1 MKKFFYF
8 FVIIIAMA
16 SCTQKETADL
26 IVKNAHIYTVNETF
40 DTAESFAV
48 KDGKFIAVGSEKEI
62 LEKYTADTVLDMNGK
77 SLYPGFIDPH
87 CHFYGYGRTLRAA
100 DLRGTRS
107 FDEITKIL
115 KAHAEKY
122 PKGWILGRS
131 WDQNDWEDKSFPTN
145 DKLNEAFP
153 DRPVLLTRV
162 DGHAG
167 IANQAALDLIGFSEN
182 TQIEGGKLEIKNG
195 KLTGLLIE
203 KALDRIGAIVPEG
216 STEEV
221 VAMLKDA
228 QQNCFEVGLTSVGDA
243 GLDKNI
249 VLIMDSLH
257 EAGILKMRIYAM
269 LNPTEENIEHFVKNG
284 HSITDFL
291 TVRSLKMYADGA
303 LGSRGACMLEP
314 YSDDTGNYGIMVNTV
329 DSISKVCKLA
339 YENNY
344 QINIHAIGDSANRTV
359 LDIYKRFLKEGNDR
373 RWRIEHA
380 QVVHPDDFKCFGKYG
395 IIPSVQTTHAT
406 SDMYWAED
414 RVGPERIKTAYA
426 YLDLLKQNGW
436 LPNGSDFPVEE
447 INPLYG
453 FYAGTARKDLKGF
466 PPKGFQTENALS
478 REQALRAM
486 TIWAAKSAFE
496 ENKKGSIEIGK
507 MADFVV
513 TDTDIMK
520 VSIDKVPNTKI
531 LKTFVAGEEVYSTTD
546 F

>member
-1 MKKFFYF
+1 MKKILYF
-8 FVIIIAMA
+8 FVIMFAMV
-16 SCTQKETADL
+16 SCTKKEKADL
-26 IVKNAHIYTVNETF
+26 IVKNARVYTVNEAF
-40 DTAESFAV
+40 DTAEAFAV
-48 KDGKFIAVGSEKEI
+48 KDGKFIAIGSDKEI
-62 LEKYTADTVLDMNGK
+62 LEKYTADTVLDMKGQNI
-77 SLYPGFIDPH
+77 YPGFIDPH

-100 DLRGTRS
+100 DLRGTGS
-107 FDEITKIL
+107 FDEIVEIL
-115 KAHAEKY
+115 KIHAEKY
-122 PKGWILGRS
+122 PHGWILGRS

-145 DKLNEAFP
+145 EKLNELFP

-167 IANQAALDLIGFSEN
+167 IANQAALDLSGFSED

-203 KALDRIGAIVPEG
+203 KALDRLRAIVPESG
-216 STEEV
+216 PDEI

-257 EAGILKMRIYAM
+257 EAGVLKMRINAM
-269 LNPTEENIEHFVKNG
+269 LNPTKENIEQFVKNG
-284 HSITDFL
+284 HYITDFL

-314 YSDDTGNYGIMVNTV
+314 YSDDPENYGIMVNTT
-329 DSISKVCKLA
+329 DSIANVCKLA
-339 YENNY
+339 HDNNY

-359 LDIYKRFLKEGNDR
+359 LDVYEQFLKEGNDR

-380 QVVHPDDFKCFGKYG
+380 QVIHPNDFKRFGQYA

-414 RVGPERIKTAYA
+414 RVGAERIKGAYA
-426 YLDLLKQNGW
+426 YLDLLNQNGW

-447 INPLYG
+447 INPIYG
-453 FYAGTARKDLKGF
+453 FYAGTARKDLEGF
-466 PPKGFQTENALS
+466 PPEGFQTENALS

-486 TIWAAKSAFE
+486 TIWAENRLLKKTRKAVLKSE
-496 ENKKGSIEIGK
+496 KW
-507 MADFVV
+507 
-513 TDTDIMK
+513 
-520 VSIDKVPNTKI
+520 PI
-531 LKTFVAGEEVYSTTD
+531 L
-546 F
+546 

>member
-1 MKKFFYF
+1 MKKILYI
-8 FVIIIAMA
+8 FVIVFAMA
-16 SCTQKETADL
+16 SCTKKENADL
-26 IVKNAHIYTVNETF
+26 IVKNARVYTVNEAF
-40 DTAESFAV
+40 DTAEAFAV
-48 KDGKFIAVGSEKEI
+48 KDGKFIAIGSDKEI
-62 LEKYTADTVLDMNGK
+62 LEKYTADTVLDMKGQNI
-77 SLYPGFIDPH
+77 YPGFIDPH

-100 DLRGTRS
+100 DLRGTGS
-107 FDEITKIL
+107 FDEIVEIL
-115 KAHAEKY
+115 KIHAEKY
-122 PKGWILGRS
+122 PHGWILGRS

-145 DKLNEAFP
+145 EKLNELFP

-167 IANQAALDLIGFSEN
+167 IANQAALDLSGFSED

-203 KALDRIGAIVPEG
+203 KALDRLRAIVPESG
-216 STEEV
+216 PDEI

-257 EAGILKMRIYAM
+257 EAGVLKMRINAM
-269 LNPTEENIEHFVKNG
+269 LNPTKENIEQFVKNG
-284 HSITDFL
+284 HYITDFL

-314 YSDDTGNYGIMVNTV
+314 YSDDPENYGIMVNTT
-329 DSISKVCKLA
+329 DSIANVCKLA
-339 YENNY
+339 HDNNY

-359 LDIYKRFLKEGNDR
+359 LDVYEQFLKEGNDR

-380 QVVHPDDFKCFGKYG
+380 QVIHPNDFKRFGQYA

-414 RVGPERIKTAYA
+414 RVGAERIKGAYA
-426 YLDLLKQNGW
+426 YLDLLNQNGW

-447 INPLYG
+447 INPIYG
-453 FYAGTARKDLKGF
+453 FYAGTARKDLEGF
-466 PPKGFQTENALS
+466 PPEGFQTENALS

-496 ENKKGSIEIGK
+496 EDKKGSIEIGK

-513 TDTDIMK
+513 SDTDLMK
-520 VSIDKVPNTKI
+520 DALDKVPQTKI
-531 LKTFVAGEEVYSTTD
+531 LKTFVGGKAVYSLKQ
-546 F
+546 